1 MHTKTRTMNPINKT
15 LFAALMLGIG
25 TLSHAAPNGE
35 TVYKQNCAMCH
46 ASGVAKAPKF
56 GDKDAWEPR
65 IATGRDALLKS
76 VLNGKG
82 VMPPKG
88 GNAKLTDEEAAA
100 AMDHMIKAAQ

>member
-1 MHTKTRTMNPINKT
+1 MHTKTRTMNLITKT
-15 LFAALMLGIG
+15 LFAALTLGAA

-35 TVYKQNCAMCH
+35 TIYKQNCAMCH

-76 VLNGKG
+76 LLNGKG

-88 GNAKLTDEEAAA
+88 GNAKLSDEDAAA
-100 AMDHMIKAAQ
+100 AMDHMITAAK